1 MCLVTMCPEDPL
13 YSWPTFTEE
22 FERLVKEGRRPD
34 FVESLEQ
41 INGDPESRD
50 KLVRF
55 VSDTPI
61 P

>member
-1 MCLVTMCPEDPL
+1 MCPEDPL

-22 FERLVKEGRRPD
+22 FERLVKEGRCLD

-41 INGDPESRD
+41 TNGDPEGRD

-55 VSDTPI
+55 VSDTCI

>member
-1 MCLVTMCPEDPL
+1 MCPEDPL

-22 FERLVKEGRRPD
+22 FERLVKEGRCLD
-34 FVESLEQ
+34 LVESLEQ
-41 INGDPESRD
+41 INGDPEGRD

-55 VSDTPI
+55 VSDTCI

>member
-1 MCLVTMCPEDPL
+1 MCPEDPL
-13 YSWPTFTEE
+13 YSWPTFMEE

-34 FVESLEQ
+34 FVGLLEQ